1 MICYIITLF
10 NLTNLY
16 LKRNIMK
23 QNNNLLNFLKVA
35 FFSLLL
41 IGTSPVR
48 AEIKVVT
55 TIKPLHSLVANVM
68 DGVGEPSLI
77 IEGSTSPHSFTLK
90 PSHAKLLEEAD
101 LIFWIGEGIETFMER
116 PLESIVKNA
125 EVVEFMEVES
135 IEKLKFREESIFGE
149 HDDHDDHDDHDEEG
163 HDDHDDHDEEGHD
176 DHDEEGHD
184 DHEGHEGHNHGEFDA
199 HIWLDPSNAKEMVHE
214 IAHELGDLDPANK
227 DKYEANAKTTILAL
241 DQLINDVSKDIN
253 KEAKFVVF
261 HDAYQYF
268 EERFGLRAAGA
279 LTLNTDVLPGAKQI
293 DEIQDVIKDKGI
305 KCIFSE
311 PQFNPK
317 IISTIAKDTNIKT
330 GVFDPLGANIN
341 SDKDLYFKLIS
352 KLGEELKDC

>member
-1 MICYIITLF
+1 
-10 NLTNLY
+10 
-16 LKRNIMK
+16 MK
-23 QNNNLLNFLKVA
+23 QNNYILNVVKVI
-35 FFSLLL
+35 FCSLLVL
-41 IGTSPVR
+41 ATSPIR

-55 TIKPLHSLVANVM
+55 TIKPLHSLIANVM

-101 LIFWIGEGIETFMER
+101 LIFWVGEGIETFMER
-116 PLESIVKNA
+116 PIESIVKNA
-125 EVVEFMEVES
+125 EVVKFMEVES
-135 IEKLKFREESIFGE
+135 IEKLKFREESIF
-149 HDDHDDHDDHDEEG
+149 DDHDDHDE
-163 HDDHDDHDEEGHD
+163 DHDDHDEDHDD
-176 DHDEEGHD
+176 DHDD
-184 DHEGHEGHNHGEFDA
+184 HNHGEFNS
-199 HIWLDPSNAKEMVHE
+199 HIWLDPSNAKKMVHE
-214 IAHELGDLDPANK
+214 ISHELGDLDPANK
-227 DKYEANAKTTILAL
+227 DKYEANAEATIVAL

-253 KEAKFVVF
+253 KDAKFVVF

-293 DEIQDVIKDKGI
+293 DEIQDVIKDKEI

-317 IISTIAKDTNIKT
+317 IISTIAEDTNIKT

-341 SDKDLYFKLIS
+341 ADKDLYFKLIGN
-352 KLGEELKDC
+352 LGNELKGC

>member
-1 MICYIITLF
+1 
-10 NLTNLY
+10 
-16 LKRNIMK
+16 MK
-23 QNNNLLNFLKVA
+23 QNNYLLNFLKVS

-41 IGTSPVR
+41 IATSPVR

-55 TIKPLHSLVANVM
+55 TIKPLHSLIANVM

-77 IEGSTSPHSFTLK
+77 IDGSTSPHSFTLK

-101 LIFWIGEGIETFMER
+101 LIFWVGEGMETFMER

-135 IEKLKFREESIFGE
+135 IEKLKFREESIVGNHDDHDDHDEDHEDHDE
-149 HDDHDDHDDHDEEG
+149 HDDHDDHDDHDEHAE
-163 HDDHDDHDEEGHD
+163 
-176 DHDEEGHD
+176 
-184 DHEGHEGHNHGEFDA
+184 HEGHNHGEFDA
-199 HIWLDPSNAKEMVHE
+199 HIWLDPNNAKEMVHE
-214 IAHELGDLDPANK
+214 IAHELGHIDPANK
-227 DKYEANAKTTILAL
+227 DKYEANAETTIQEI
-241 DQLINDVSKDIN
+241 DELIDDVSKDIN
-253 KEAKFVVF
+253 KDAKFVVF

-268 EERFGLRAAGA
+268 EERFGFRAAGA

-317 IISTIAKDTNIKT
+317 IISTIADDTNIKT
-330 GVFDPLGANIN
+330 GVFDPLGANIK
-341 SDKDLYFKLIS
+341 SGKDLYFKLIS
-352 KLGEELKDC
+352 KLGNALKGC

>member
-1 MICYIITLF
+1 
-10 NLTNLY
+10 
-16 LKRNIMK
+16 MK
-23 QNNNLLNFLKVA
+23 QNNYILNFIKVT
-35 FFSLLL
+35 FISLLL
-41 IGTSPVR
+41 MATSPVR

-90 PSHAKLLEEAD
+90 PSHAKHLEEAD
-101 LIFWIGEGIETFMER
+101 LIFWVGEGIETFMER

-135 IEKLKFREESIFGE
+135 IKKLKFREDSIYG
-149 HDDHDDHDDHDEEG
+149 DHDDHDDHA
-163 HDDHDDHDEEGHD
+163 
-176 DHDEEGHD
+176 
-184 DHEGHEGHNHGEFDA
+184 GHEDHNHGEFDA

-227 DKYEANAKTTILAL
+227 DKYEANAEATIIAL
-241 DQLINDVSKDIN
+241 DQLIKDVSNDIN
-253 KEAKFVVF
+253 KDAKFVVF

-268 EERFGLRAAGA
+268 EERFGVRAAGA

-317 IISTIAKDTNIKT
+317 IISTIAEDMNIKT
-330 GVFDPLGANIN
+330 GVFDPLGANIK

-352 KLGEELKDC
+352 NLGNELKGC